1 MSNRVYY
8 TAEAEDLMKRRSLF
22 TALAMLAVGLGIGA
36 LVAML
41 LAPEEGEKFRRAI
54 ADAVEEGYRRGR
66 HATDEA
72 LGQLEKDVPNLRK
85 RVDSLLNKMPMRN

>member
-8 TAEAEDLMKRRSLF
+8 TAEAEELMKRRSLF

-41 LAPEEGEKFRRAI
+41 FAPDEGEKTRRMLAE
-54 ADAVEEGYRRGR
+54 AVEEGYRRGR
-66 HATDEA
+66 HATDDA
-72 LGQLEKDVPNLRK
+72 LGQLEKDIPNLRK
-85 RVDSLLNKMPMRN
+85 RVDALLSKMPMRN

>member
-41 LAPEEGEKFRRAI
+41 LAPGDGEKTRRVL
-54 ADAVEEGYRRGR
+54 ADALEEGYRRGR
-66 HATDEA
+66 QATDDA
-72 LGQLEKDVPNLRK
+72 LGQLERDIPNLRK
-85 RVDSLLNKMPMRN
+85 RVDSLLSKMPTRN